1 MQIQRLGTS
10 EWKTRWALAA
20 PGAILNSKR
29 RKPLGSLNH
38 SVWARLCSETDL
50 GEIRTKARWGQCLHF
65 KVQRHIWH
73 ISLDVSYLL
82 LILYTWPEKAQF
94 CSTHWPTYEEV
105 ELPSKFCDEVKRW
118 DMKEKVHFLENKMQ
132 KKEKEKERVRIQC
145 SIPFWRGLCPHLTKP
160 YALTFWLH
168 NLMSSNLSWRN
179 NKKKKKEKKK
189 YKKVC
194 RSVISAL

>member
-1 MQIQRLGTS
+1 MEVIKNKLKIKFKKTKFKIWKLSWVNNQQSKSHIEVSGLVKNMWMQTRRLRTS

-38 SVWARLCSETDL
+38 SVWARFCSETDL

-82 LILYTWPEKAQF
+82 LILYTWPEKAQLS
-94 CSTHWPTYEEV
+94 STQWPKYEEA
-105 ELPSKFCDEVKRW
+105 ELAKQILWWSQ
-118 DMKEKVHFLENKMQ
+118 KMRYQ
-132 KKEKEKERVRIQC
+132 GK
-145 SIPFWRGLCPHLTKP
+145 
-160 YALTFWLH
+160 
-168 NLMSSNLSWRN
+168 SSSLG
-179 NKKKKKEKKK
+179 E
-189 YKKVC
+189 
-194 RSVISAL
+194 